1 MTLENLTALEWV
13 PKITWTY
20 CEVPTTFTLQIPQK
34 PWSYWARSHGGVDV
48 AASGVQES
56 FVIRHDRGHTLRLR
70 FTEDEWN
77 EDVEPFLRGVM
88 AEPQV
93 FEIQADQSD
102 SGTAEDFRLVSPH
115 IGDELIPTVNPFD
128 GVLEFE
134 IVVRTEDGSPPEFP
148 YFPTL
153 GV

>member
-1 MTLENLTALEWV
+1 
-13 PKITWTY
+13 
-20 CEVPTTFTLQIPQK
+20 
-34 PWSYWARSHGGVDV
+34 
-48 AASGVQES
+48 
-56 FVIRHDRGHTLRLR
+56 
-70 FTEDEWN
+70 
-77 EDVEPFLRGVM
+77 M
-88 AEPQV
+88 AEPQA

-134 IVVRTEDGSPPEFP
+134 IVVRTEDGSPPEYP